1 MPRYKIYLLT
11 GDILL
16 IIVAFYLAPM
26 LRFGVFLD
34 PDSVFDLSDVVAILM
49 YPLVFYIF
57 DFYNFQE
64 RSSKTEFILRCAL
77 AIFIINFIS
86 TSLFFVFHIRPY
98 SADLLGISGSFA
110 FVFLVA
116 LRLSFRH
123 FLNRAAPLKVLILGA
138 GETGKALYDYLRTR
152 NDYKV
157 IGFIDDSVDKNGLV
171 VGDVQVMGNSSHL
184 SGLIKKYD
192 IDQVVVAITG
202 LVKPEMFRV
211 LVDVKFTGVEVYE
224 MPTFYEKVAEKI
236 PVLHTTSM
244 WLGFAEISGVKR
256 NVYNTKL
263 KKIFDKLI
271 SVVALILAMPI
282 MLLTALFIKLES
294 RGPILYKQERIGKDE
309 KTFELIKFRSMRVD
323 AEANGAVWAMENDPR
338 VTRVGKVIRRL
349 RLDELPQLWNVLKG
363 DMSFVGPRPERMEF
377 VRYLKKEI
385 PYYALRHAIGP
396 GITGW
401 AQINYPYGA
410 STKDAL
416 QKLQFDLYYIK
427 NMSVIL
433 DMYIIIQ
440 TIRVMLLK
448 KGAR

>member
-1 MPRYKIYLLT
+1 M
-11 GDILL
+11 
-16 IIVAFYLAPM
+16 
-26 LRFGVFLD
+26 
-34 PDSVFDLSDVVAILM
+34 
-49 YPLVFYIF
+49 
-57 DFYNFQE
+57 
-64 RSSKTEFILRCAL
+64 
-77 AIFIINFIS
+77 
-86 TSLFFVFHIRPY
+86 
-98 SADLLGISGSFA
+98 
-110 FVFLVA
+110 
-116 LRLSFRH
+116 
-123 FLNRAAPLKVLILGA
+123 
-138 GETGKALYDYLRTR
+138 
-152 NDYKV
+152 
-157 IGFIDDSVDKNGLV
+157 
-171 VGDVQVMGNSSHL
+171 
-184 SGLIKKYD
+184 
-192 IDQVVVAITG
+192 
-202 LVKPEMFRV
+202 
-211 LVDVKFTGVEVYE
+211 
-224 MPTFYEKVAEKI
+224 
-236 PVLHTTSM
+236 
-244 WLGFAEISGVKR
+244 
-256 NVYNTKL
+256 
-263 KKIFDKLI
+263 I